1 MKKFHLYFSLIIA
14 ILLSGSTQNLVNAQV
29 QAGVLPVG
37 AYSID
42 PGIDLATANN
52 AEAVDSIDL
61 NCDNVADI
69 YFHLISGP
77 LEIDGSNILY
87 IEQKNPAIQICAD
100 TLPAYGNFVNL
111 YNAGDFL
118 NCSGAYDWS
127 SDTVLF
133 VAMYGGFSTV
143 GLPAMTDAFFA
154 YSLNGQ
160 TGWVKFS
167 YDLNGTTSSDTISFS
182 EHEYMTYCNPNSVG
196 EIDNAAI
203 NIFPSPTNDGILKI
217 QTEGKLEAVTI
228 YNSVGQ
234 LIEKLNG
241 DVREVMLPSVS
252 GVYFLQLEKVSG
264 AVFNKKIIRY

>member
-14 ILLSGSTQNLVNAQV
+14 ILLSGSKLNLVNAQV

-42 PGIDLATANN
+42 PGIDLETANN
-52 AEAVDSIDL
+52 LEAVDSIDL

-69 YFHLISGP
+69 YFHLTSGP

-87 IEQKNPAIQICAD
+87 IEQRNPSIQICAD
-100 TLPAYGNFVNL
+100 TLPAYGNFVKL

-118 NCSGAYDWS
+118 NCSGANNWS
-127 SDTVLF
+127 SDSLLF
-133 VAMYGGFSTV
+133 VAIYGGFSSA
-143 GLPAMTDAFFA
+143 GASALTDAFIA

-167 YDLNGTTSSDTISFS
+167 YDLDGTTSSDTISFS

-196 EIDNAAI
+196 EIDNATI
-203 NIFPSPTNDGILKI
+203 TLFPSPTHDGVVKINAEVKLK
-217 QTEGKLEAVTI
+217 AVTI
-228 YNSVGQ
+228 YNSLGQ

-241 DVREVMLPSVS
+241 DVHEVILPTVS
-252 GVYFLQLEKVSG
+252 GVYFLQIEKVNG
-264 AVFNKKIIRY
+264 GIFNKKIIRY